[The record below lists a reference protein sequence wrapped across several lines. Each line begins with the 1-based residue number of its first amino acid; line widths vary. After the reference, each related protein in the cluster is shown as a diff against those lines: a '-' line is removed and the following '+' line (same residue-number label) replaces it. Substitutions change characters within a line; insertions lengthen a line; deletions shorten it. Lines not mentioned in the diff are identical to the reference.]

1 MQLERLYGSQHG
13 EASERQGVK
22 WVKGFTFKFGRGQT
36 LCSDCKENHQRKI
49 YPSNDIVLGCNFQTD
64 NFKPN
69 LHNRKFKSLKDNCL
83 KGSSWK
89 HSDFPLPTALFKPC
103 FAQKV
108 GSPRS
113 NRECHSC
120 CLSLLNI
127 LSLVVILSQ
136 SCPIHSS
143 DLFELP
149 TGLPPPCPLIIAK
162 NSWYQA
168 LEEAG
173 GSRSTVSFGHDFRS
187 ESLHHLWHA
196 RVQPS
201 TKVCTLKNPS
211 SLEIYEAV
219 AVAIYL

>member
-1 MQLERLYGSQHG
+1 MQLERLYGSQQG

-22 WVKGFTFKFGRGQT
+22 WVKGFTLLSNLGGARVFVQIERRIINVRSTHQMI
-36 LCSDCKENHQRKI
+36 LCWAA
-49 YPSNDIVLGCNFQTD
+49 T
-64 NFKPN
+64 FKPTISSQIY
-69 LHNRKFKSLKDNCL
+69 NRKFKSLKDNCL

-89 HSDFPLPTALFKPC
+89 HSDFPLPTALFKPR
-103 FAQKV
+103 FAQKM

-136 SCPIHSS
+136 SCPIPIHSS
-143 DLFELP
+143 ELFELP

-168 LEEAG
+168 LEEVRC
-173 GSRSTVSFGHDFRS
+173 SRST
-187 ESLHHLWHA
+187 LWT
-196 RVQPS
+196 RF
-201 TKVCTLKNPS
+201 
-211 SLEIYEAV
+211 
-219 AVAIYL
+219 